1 MFSPAGFEEFLKA
14 TSVSAPGNAVAPTEP
29 PTIAVQNVFEL
40 ASDYGI
46 RFDPGASRAK
56 TFDAK

>member
-14 TSVSAPGNAVAPTEP
+14 TSVPAPDNAVAPTEP
-29 PTIAVQNVFEL
+29 PRIAVQNVFEL

-46 RFDPGASRAK
+46 EFG
-56 TFDAK
+56 